1 MNSQQGFVEVNG
13 TRLYYEMAGAGDTV
27 VFLHGFTLDTRMW
40 DDQFRLFA
48 EHYHVIRYDLRGF
61 GQSAVP
67 ADTLYAHF
75 DDLKALFDALGIEQ
89 AHLVGLSKGGG
100 VALDFALA
108 FPAYVR
114 SLVLIDSILG
124 GFSWSAEGSARD
136 ALVWQRAGEGGIPA
150 ARESW
155 RVHPL
160 FAPAQRNTAVAARLD
175 RIIDEYSGWHFVHAN
190 PERGLQPPAAQ
201 RLHEL
206 HVPVLAIVG
215 EYDTPDFRAITE
227 IIGKQAPGAQALVI
241 PGVGHMANMEAPQQ
255 VNNAVL
261 EFWGQEI

>member
-1 MNSQQGFVEVNG
+1 MIKKTTIEVNG
-13 TRLYYEMAGAGDTV
+13 TQLYCEETGAGPALV
-27 VFLHGFTLDTRMW
+27 LIHGFTLDTRMW
-40 DDQFRLFA
+40 DDQFGLFA

-136 ALVWQRAGEGGIPA
+136 ELVWQQAQSGGISA
-150 ARESW
+150 A
-155 RVHPL
+155 
-160 FAPAQRNTAVAARLD
+160 
-175 RIIDEYSGWHFVHAN
+175 
-190 PERGLQPPAAQ
+190 
-201 RLHEL
+201 
-206 HVPVLAIVG
+206 
-215 EYDTPDFRAITE
+215 
-227 IIGKQAPGAQALVI
+227 
-241 PGVGHMANMEAPQQ
+241 
-255 VNNAVL
+255 
-261 EFWGQEI
+261 